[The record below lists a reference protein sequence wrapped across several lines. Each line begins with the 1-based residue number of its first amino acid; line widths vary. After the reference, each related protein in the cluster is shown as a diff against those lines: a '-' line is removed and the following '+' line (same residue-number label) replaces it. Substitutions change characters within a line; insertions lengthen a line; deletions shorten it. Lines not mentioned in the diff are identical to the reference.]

1 MTRVSKLSVSLAN
14 DDLSW
19 AKARAKS
26 LGISLSGVL
35 SESLRR
41 QRQAEARA
49 QLLAALGTDDIKSE
63 DLEAFR
69 RELHEKQ
76 QTTAQRRK
84 RKR

>member
-49 QLLAALGTDDIKSE
+49 QLLEALGTDDITSE

-69 RELHEKQ
+69 REVQERKPS
-76 QTTAQRRK
+76 TGRRRK
-84 RKR
+84 GK